1 MNEFEKIENEELNI
15 VPEKRNYE
23 EELLLLIHTKT
34 NKELKDILFDYHDN
48 DIASVIPRLTEEER
62 KRLYHILGID
72 AVSNIFAYLDD
83 ASDYLADREIE

>member
-34 NKELKDILFDYHDN
+34 NKE
-48 DIASVIPRLTEEER
+48 
-62 KRLYHILGID
+62 
-72 AVSNIFAYLDD
+72 
-83 ASDYLADREIE
+83 